1 MAAQDSDTEDE
12 EEVFMRRRT
21 TPKQMDLGV
30 LPSGGG
36 LRKWVNGLIAEALRC
51 SNRSKTRTL
60 KFIQAALAASSPSE
74 VQRVSPRWDA
84 FDTELSCAL
93 AKIAKG
99 AIGRKV
105 LLHQEQCLRDMRTA
119 TGSEL
124 LVIIVRHYELT
135 YGQALQVDM
144 QTLMSLSF
152 KGKLEEFLDN
162 LDASLSRMTREPD
175 DALLLTIVEPLLR
188 QAPELEMDFN
198 VFDRAAPGSFE
209 STLGF
214 LYTAARAACERK
226 RRQEMLQSMLPAP
239 PKQVAPI
246 IKSKPKG
253 KYLMAFTGVVK
264 KYFAEKGFGFVTPDD
279 GGADVFVH
287 VRDNPELQDCEIG
300 TAVTYDS
307 EFDDRRGKY
316 KGINCCPSDGCA
328 AWHYE
333 EEDDEQEA
341 EIDLSSCLWEPPP
354 PGTWV
359 QVLFDDGHWYWG
371 RLQEDCG
378 GTQAVIG
385 YHTGPLTGDYGQVDF
400 EVDYVWKPDP
410 DAHAGADDACD
421 DEADQET
428 GLLDVEYDE
437 GTDGTDHGPD
447 PLGVD

>member
-1 MAAQDSDTEDE
+1 MATNAILGPAWLVAQDWAQPVDEVGTSESVAATTAAQDSDTEDE
-12 EEVFMRRRT
+12 VGTSIRRRA
-21 TPKQMDLGV
+21 TPEQMDLSV
-30 LPSGGG
+30 LSQGGS
-36 LRKWVNGLIAEALRC
+36 LRKRVNSLIAEALRC
-51 SNRSKTRTL
+51 PN
-60 KFIQAALAASSPSE
+60 
-74 VQRVSPRWDA
+74 
-84 FDTELSCAL
+84 
-93 AKIAKG
+93 
-99 AIGRKV
+99 
-105 LLHQEQCLRDMRTA
+105 
-119 TGSEL
+119 
-124 LVIIVRHYELT
+124 
-135 YGQALQVDM
+135 
-144 QTLMSLSF
+144 

-162 LDASLSRMTREPD
+162 LDACLSRMTREPD
-175 DALLLTIVEPLLR
+175 NALLLTIVEPLLR

-198 VFDRAAPGSFE
+198 IFDRAAPGSFE

-428 GLLDVEYDE
+428 GLLDIEYDE
-437 GTDGTDHGPD
+437 GTDVTDHGPD